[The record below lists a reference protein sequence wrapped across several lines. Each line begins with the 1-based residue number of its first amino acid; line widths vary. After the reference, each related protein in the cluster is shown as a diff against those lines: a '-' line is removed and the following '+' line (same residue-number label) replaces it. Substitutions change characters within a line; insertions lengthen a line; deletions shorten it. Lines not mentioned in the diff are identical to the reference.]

1 MDTTLDLTKI
11 KSPGSELSCV
21 YREMFQIDQKDRYGG
36 KVELYPEIHLDT
48 VEITRRQDEKN
59 YLNALKGK
67 TLQIIGESRT
77 KAEPALD
84 RNGGLSGD
92 ILDNF

>member
-1 MDTTLDLTKI
+1 MYTTLDLTKI

-48 VEITRRQDEKN
+48 VEITRRQDEKTISIFS
-59 YLNALKGK
+59 GK
-67 TLQIIGESRT
+67 ITTCVEAAKETQKIIQN
-77 KAEPALD
+77 K
-84 RNGGLSGD
+84 
-92 ILDNF
+92 